1 MEEPHIRPLAAFD
14 IMEGVPLSVPE
25 DWPKAKPQRGY
36 RWLHLDIQDAATE
49 VWVNENLPQ
58 IAALSL
64 LQKETRPRCQPHADG
79 LILNLRAVN
88 MNPQSASEDMVSL
101 RMWVTKD
108 LIVSARV
115 RRVFAIN
122 DIAEAA
128 ENGVAPL
135 SVGRFIADLTHAL
148 VSRIE
153 SVSLELEEKTDEFEE
168 RVSENQILDP
178 GLLGETRQT
187 VIKLRRFVNPQREAL
202 TSLYELGAEH
212 FSDEECDLLRETGN
226 RTRRIVEELD
236 ATRDRLAAL
245 QEQIVADRT
254 QVLGR
259 NSYILS
265 IVAAIFLPLGFLTG
279 LFGVNVA
286 GMPGTE
292 TEAAFWVLTSFS
304 AISGVVLF
312 LIFKLVKWL

>member
-1 MEEPHIRPLAAFD
+1 MP
-14 IMEGVPLSVPE
+14 
-25 DWPKAKPQRGY
+25 
-36 RWLHLDIQDAATE
+36 
-49 VWVNENLPQ
+49 
-58 IAALSL
+58 
-64 LQKETRPRCQPHADG
+64 
-79 LILNLRAVN
+79 
-88 MNPQSASEDMVSL
+88 
-101 RMWVTKD
+101 
-108 LIVSARV
+108 V
-115 RRVFAIN
+115 R
-122 DIAEAA
+122 
-128 ENGVAPL
+128 
-135 SVGRFIADLTHAL
+135 
-148 VSRIE
+148 
-153 SVSLELEEKTDEFEE
+153 
-168 RVSENQILDP
+168 LDP
-178 GLLGETRQT
+178 AQRYRVGA
-187 VIKLRRFVNPQREAL
+187 FPQREAL